1 MFSNGGKVDPTNHIS
16 NVRYINL
23 KLFLG
28 ILCLLA
34 IVLVLVLVP
43 AQMAQARGFMLKVN
57 LFEGKDDS
65 GKVTVYVLSEVTDKN
80 KSKSLDVGRIAAKT
94 GNGTIER
101 LVFRFTDKLLL
112 LMKHFQHAYIQRIM
126 VRLNVNKLT
135 DTMRHLQSCGS
146 KCHANVQIGFA

>member
-1 MFSNGGKVDPTNHIS
+1 MVDKLIQTNHIS
-16 NVRYINL
+16 NVRFINL

-28 ILCLLA
+28 KLCLLA
-34 IVLVLVLVP
+34 IVLVP

-101 LVFRFTDKLLL
+101 LVFRFTDKQLL

-126 VRLNVNKLT
+126 VRLNLNKLT
-135 DTMRHLQSCGS
+135 DTMMGHLQSCGS